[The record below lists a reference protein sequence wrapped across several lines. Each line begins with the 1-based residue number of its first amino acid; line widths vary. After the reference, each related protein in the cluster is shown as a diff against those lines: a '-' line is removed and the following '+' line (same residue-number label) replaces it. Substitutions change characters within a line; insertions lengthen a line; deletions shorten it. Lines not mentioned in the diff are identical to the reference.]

1 MANIVE
7 YSSRTY
13 NEDYIEAIKR
23 IKLMSES
30 VADYKFGAIP
40 PLADSATD
48 AIYDNPAINGASR
61 RGMVH
66 W

>member
-1 MANIVE
+1 
-7 YSSRTY
+7 
-13 NEDYIEAIKR
+13 
-23 IKLMSES
+23 MSL
-30 VADYKFGAIP
+30 ADYKFGAIP

-48 AIYDNPAINGASR
+48 AIYDNPAINGTSR